1 MRLSMIAM
9 IMQLQTEVLIIIA
22 IMRKPN
28 AIIVLLFMSSAMTKL
43 IKVLISVLGDVTSA
57 CIKLLSVG
65 MTSILHI

>member
-1 MRLSMIAM
+1 MIAM